1 MADFDSNMIKPVQGL
16 KNISGLTPVKH
27 REKRKRR
34 QQLHHENEEKDEFA
48 GEEET
53 PPEEQTTGNKR
64 DINSDDIGIDYC
76 A

>member
-27 REKRKRR
+27 REERKRQ
-34 QQLHHENEEKDEFA
+34 QQLHHEHKEKDETA
-48 GEEET
+48 QGEET
-53 PPEEQTTGNKR
+53 LPEEGTENEN
-64 DINSDDIGIDYC
+64 DINTDSVGIDYC